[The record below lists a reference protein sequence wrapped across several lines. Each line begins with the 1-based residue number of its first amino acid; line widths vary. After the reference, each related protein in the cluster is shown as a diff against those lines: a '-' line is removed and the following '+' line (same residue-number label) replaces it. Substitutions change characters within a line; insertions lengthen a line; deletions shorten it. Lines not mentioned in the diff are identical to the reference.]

1 MKVSEITVKD
11 CLEYCRA
18 EADVETERFL
28 QNALT
33 AAKSYIKSRNAIDDA
48 YMDEHEDLTI
58 VVYILVADMYDNR
71 SMTVT
76 NGKENPTA
84 TTILKLH
91 DKNFL

>member
-1 MKVSEITVKD
+1 MKVSEIAVQD

-18 EADVETERFL
+18 EADAETERFL
-28 QNALT
+28 QNALQ
-33 AAKSYIKSRNAIDDA
+33 AAKNYIKSRNAIDDA
-48 YMDEHEDLTI
+48 YMDQHEELSI
-58 VVYILVADMYDNR
+58 VVFILVADMYDNR
-71 SMTVT
+71 SMTVA